1 MEVSATL
8 LLELGVILA
17 VLTVLGTIARRFA
30 LSPIPLYLVAGLAL
44 GEGGL
49 APVPAAG
56 DFVETGAT
64 IGVVLLLLT
73 LGLEFSIGEF
83 ATSLRRHLP
92 SAGVDLVLNAAP
104 GAIAGWLIGMDGV
117 GILALAGVTW
127 ISSSGVIARLLSDL
141 RRLGNRETPA
151 VLSILVLE
159 DFAMA
164 AYLPLLAVLAA
175 GGTFLQAVFGMAIAI
190 SALVLAFVVSYRWG
204 HHVGR
209 LVAHPDNEQLLLRI
223 LGLTLIVA
231 ALAEFIHA
239 SAAVGAFLVGLTLTG
254 EAAERARTVLT
265 PLRDL
270 FAAIFFLAI
279 GVSVDPVALL
289 PMLPIALALAVVTSG
304 TKVLTG
310 QFAARRD
317 GVGRPGQLRAGTAL
331 IARGEFSLVIIG
343 LVGASVEALEAVA
356 TPYVFILAMVGPVL
370 ARFTGARAPARR
382 RPG

>member
-1 MEVSATL
+1 MQVSATL
-8 LLELGVILA
+8 LLELGVILT
-17 VLTVLGTIARRFA
+17 VLTMLGTAARRFA

-44 GEGGL
+44 GEGGI
-49 APVPAAG
+49 APIPAAAQ
-56 DFVETGAT
+56 FVSTGAS

-83 ATSLRRHLP
+83 ASSLRRHLP
-92 SAGVDLVLNAAP
+92 SAWVDVLLNAVP
-104 GAIAGWLIGMDGV
+104 GAIAGALLGLNGV
-117 GILALAGVTW
+117 GILALAGVTY

-164 AYLPLLAVLAA
+164 AYLPLLA
-175 GGTFLQAVFGMAIAI
+175 GGTWIQALLGMAIAI
-190 SALVLAFVVSYRWG
+190 AALSLAFFASYRWG

-209 LVAHPDNEQLLLRI
+209 IVAHPDNEQMLLRI

-231 ALAEFIHA
+231 ALAELVHA

-254 EAAERARTVLT
+254 ESAHRARMVLS

-279 GVSVDPVALL
+279 GVSVDPADLI
-289 PMLPIALALAVVTSG
+289 PMLPAAAGLAVVTAG

-310 QFAARRD
+310 QFAARRE
-317 GVGRPGQLRAGTAL
+317 GVARPGQLRAGTAL

-343 LVGASVEALEAVA
+343 LVGTTLEAVEAIA

-370 ARFTGARAPARR
+370 ARFTGTGGRPVPAR
-382 RPG
+382 

>member
-17 VLTVLGTIARRFA
+17 ALTVLGTIARRFA
-30 LSPIPLYLVAGLAL
+30 LSPIPLYLLAGLAV

-104 GAIAGWLIGMDGV
+104 GAIAGWLIGLDGV

-164 AYLPLLAVLAA
+164 AYLPLLAVLAT
-175 GGTFLQAVFGMAIAI
+175 GGTFLQALLGMAIAV
-190 SALVLAFVVSYRWG
+190 SALGFAFVVSYRWG

-209 LVAHPDNEQLLLRI
+209 LVVHPDNEQLLLRI

-279 GVSVDPVALL
+279 GVSVDPAALI
-289 PMLPIALALAVVTSG
+289 PMLPVAAALAVATAA

-370 ARFTGARAPARR
+370 ARFTGGRAPARR